1 MCIIYGNFRS
11 LSFSLSSL
19 GTVSTRHRSLSNSTV
34 GHHRQNSADI
44 RPSLNLINAS
54 RNLISRVESS
64 WSENQ
69 CIRRE
74 RTRKRSNFFQILLG
88 IDYIIIDRYSF
99 SPSHP
104 LSNHDSAMTE
114 RLSLNERR
122 ERLSMHILTRACLS
136 NFRLEKWRTQRCFFF
151 FYHTY
156 KLSILIKNDMISLF
170 FRIIQS

>member
-88 IDYIIIDRYSF
+88 IDYIIIDHYSF
-99 SPSHP
+99 IFTISS
-104 LSNHDSAMTE
+104 LIESRFGNDGAVILKRATRTSFDAYINSRLFIQFSIRKMT
-114 RLSLNERR
+114 NAT
-122 ERLSMHILTRACLS
+122 M
-136 NFRLEKWRTQRCFFF
+136 FFF
-151 FYHTY
+151 L
-156 KLSILIKNDMISLF
+156 LSHVQ
-170 FRIIQS
+170 IIDLN